1 MALRGSLSGPSRS
14 FVADFRRRAEQRFE
28 SAVLKASDEMAKEA
42 ISQVRSEMKT
52 AGLGNLGN
60 AIGYGSDLRK
70 GNRAHRIP
78 GGFSASGWLF
88 IRSGSERS
96 RGALDVYL
104 GSGSTTIT
112 PKKGRYLWFPTDEI
126 QRLVGKGSRRRR
138 VTPALYRSEGLE
150 KRIGPL
156 VSIKDANGTPLLI
169 VRNVGVNAGGKARS
183 ARSLTKKGT
192 ARKGDV
198 AVDFIIAFVGIPYTS
213 RQARVDVAKIV
224 RSIMAKSRG
233 YISAALGRL

>member
-126 QRLVGKGSRRRR
+126 QRLVGKGSKRRR
-138 VTPALYRSEGLE
+138 VTPQIYRESGLE
-150 KRIGPL
+150 QKIGPL
-156 VSIKDANGTPLLI
+156 VMIKSVNGYPLL
-169 VRNVGVNAGGKARS
+169 VVNNVGVSAAGKSRS
-183 ARSLTKKGT
+183 ARALKRNGMPRAGQVEKKFL
-192 ARKGDV
+192 V
-198 AVDFIIAFVGIPYTS
+198 AFIGIPFTS